1 MWETLRYIYCVELQ
15 ERDVPETDGSDERHR
30 RMPLRRKVKTDE
42 PSVFMSFHLGIS
54 VCVICL
60 GLRSLEDRRPPRRMP
75 LRRMFLRR
83 MSPRRMPPRRKKAEK
98 EEDRVGC
105 PRDGRCVVVV
115 VVVFEDCG
123 SQA

>member
-1 MWETLRYIYCVELQ
+1 MS
-15 ERDVPETDGSDERHR
+15 PR
-30 RMPLRRKVKTDE
+30 RMAETKGTEGKLRRMSP
-42 PSVFMSFHLGIS
+42 PSLCLSISGIS

-75 LRRMFLRR
+75 LRQMFLRR

-115 VVVFEDCG
+115 VVVVVFEDCG
-123 SQA
+123 S

>member
-1 MWETLRYIYCVELQ
+1 MS
-15 ERDVPETDGSDERHR
+15 P
-30 RMPLRRKVKTDE
+30 
-42 PSVFMSFHLGIS
+42 PSLCLSISGIS

-75 LRRMFLRR
+75 LRQMFLRR

-115 VVVFEDCG
+115 VVVVVFEDCG
-123 SQA
+123 S